1 MGQATVGV
9 GGIGS
14 SAIGAGPIN
23 GGAAF
28 ASTQERPIYSLWH
41 VIVVDENLRL
51 VTNRNQVAR
60 NSEGSD
66 EDQRAYLNRMLRL
79 RWRPCARKKKTGSC
93 AGLSYVASTNERQ
106 LRVQSLVDKAVF
118 KSSHCVQLQCIY
130 RVWVSRYP

>member
-66 EDQRAYLNRMLRL
+66 ERDTVRAQLFT
-79 RWRPCARKKKTGSC
+79 TGPHSL
-93 AGLSYVASTNERQ
+93 GYGISQITVINGSEDDNFLGTVA
-106 LRVQSLVDKAVF
+106 V
-118 KSSHCVQLQCIY
+118 
-130 RVWVSRYP
+130 

>member
-1 MGQATVGV
+1 MTAPSTPQIPDELRPYLDTIADRLLSGH
-9 GGIGS
+9 
-14 SAIGAGPIN
+14 
-23 GGAAF
+23 AA
-28 ASTQERPIYSLWH
+28 
-41 VIVVDENLRL
+41 VM
-51 VTNRNQVAR
+51 
-60 NSEGSD
+60 
-66 EDQRAYLNRMLRL
+66 DQRAYLNRMLRL

>member
-1 MGQATVGV
+1 MSQDKTPPAKD
-9 GGIGS
+9 
-14 SAIGAGPIN
+14 AGAEY
-23 GGAAF
+23 A
-28 ASTQERPIYSLWH
+28 EM
-41 VIVVDENLRL
+41 
-51 VTNRNQVAR
+51 
-60 NSEGSD
+60 
-66 EDQRAYLNRMLRL
+66 DQRAYLNRMLRL